1 MTETTV
7 QVRDTSWWSTLLR
20 QSTSAAGLT
29 IILSLII
36 LVIATINSGPFI
48 LINTVVTG
56 GMWALMAAGLSLVFG
71 VMNVVNFAHGEL
83 FMIGTLAAYF
93 VFTPLSGAL
102 DENSPQLLVLL
113 APFLGIFAS
122 LIAGALLGVIMEVL
136 VFRQLRKRTR
146 EQWVMNAFL
155 LTVGISVIL
164 INGVQLIWGT
174 NFKGITR
181 YWDLPPIQFGPDVS
195 VSVDRAVAF
204 TLAMITMAIFWFF
217 LRRTR
222 TGRAIRAVAQDENGA
237 RMVGIDLN
245 GIQVLTMSLS
255 SALAALAGGSLL
267 FLFPSYPTVGVK
279 PLYIAWYVVII
290 AGLGNVA
297 GALVGGFIVALL
309 NTLTSYYI
317 GVGWE
322 DVIPT
327 AFIMLILL
335 VKPSGLFGSEVKGI
349 HEQ

>member
-1 MTETTV
+1 MTESAIQT
-7 QVRDTSWWSTLLR
+7 RDTSWLSSLWR
-20 QSTSAAGLT
+20 QATSAAGLT
-29 IILSLII
+29 IIVSLII
-36 LVIATINSGPFI
+36 LIIATARSGPFI

-71 VMNVVNFAHGEL
+71 VMNVVKL

-93 VFTPLSGAL
+93 VFTPLQDAVAK
-102 DENSPQLLVLL
+102 SPSNVLVIL
-113 APFLGIFAS
+113 APFIAIFAS
-122 LIAGALLGVIMEVL
+122 LIAGALLGVVMELL
-136 VFRQLRKRTR
+136 VFRQLRNRTR

-155 LTVGISVIL
+155 LTVGISVII

-181 YWDLPPIQFGPDVS
+181 YWDLPPIAFGDVS

-204 TLAMITMAIFWFF
+204 GLAMITMVVFWVF

-222 TGRAIRAVAQDENGA
+222 TGRAIRAVSQDENGA
-237 RMVGIDLN
+237 RMVGINLD

-255 SALAALAGGSLL
+255 SALAAMAGGSLL
-267 FLFPSYPTVGVK
+267 FLFPSYPTVGLK

-309 NTLTSYYI
+309 NTLTSYYV